1 MHIDNQGDRYFEN
14 GAWHRGVSM
23 QLVLNLKSQ
32 VMWEGCPAGKVVFVY
47 QLLKLEALVSS
58 GGEAKVAIDDG
69 QVLVN
74 GAVETRRRKK
84 IITGDI
90 IEFEK
95 QQFIIVLKS
104 E

>member
-1 MHIDNQGDRYFEN
+1 MQNIEINQEPIALY
-14 GAWHRGVSM
+14 
-23 QLVLNLKSQ
+23 Q
-32 VMWEGCPAGKVVFVY
+32 V
-47 QLLKLEALVSS
+47 LKLEALVSS

-69 QVLVN
+69 RVLVN

-84 IITGDI
+84 IIDGDI

>member
-1 MHIDNQGDRYFEN
+1 MQNIEINQEPI
-14 GAWHRGVSM
+14 A
-23 QLVLNLKSQ
+23 L
-32 VMWEGCPAGKVVFVY
+32 Y